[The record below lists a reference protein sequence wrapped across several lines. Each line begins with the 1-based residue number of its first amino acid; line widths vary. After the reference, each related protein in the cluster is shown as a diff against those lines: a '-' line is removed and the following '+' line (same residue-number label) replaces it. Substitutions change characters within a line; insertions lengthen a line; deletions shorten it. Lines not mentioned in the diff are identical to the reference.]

1 MPELRDELVESLA
14 KVLIAAAWV
23 DNELTPQEIGCLKD
37 VLYRYYGAFRSEH
50 DAGAA
55 QSEDMAKS
63 DNWAQFDMYL
73 EHPIA
78 AEERARLVAELSRDI
93 QSKEEKDLAF
103 SILEQVVEADG
114 KVTASERQ
122 AIDDIKTIIDEAGE
136 NLFKK
141 AGVIINGAL
150 SRRSETLAQA
160 PNREQFLE
168 EYLSNRVYYE
178 VRLRMGV
185 DNSALRIDDIALRK
199 LSAAGGLMARVAKI
213 DRELTEEEIET
224 MKMALEIH
232 WDINHYEAAFVAET
246 ALTEVTADLDYTR
259 LTREFVTF
267 TTVAERARFLDVLFT
282 VAAADGLVS
291 PEEVNEIHE
300 IAANLFLSSHSVEEA
315 KKRFGEL

>member
-1 MPELRDELVESLA
+1 M
-14 KVLIAAAWV
+14 
-23 DNELTPQEIGCLKD
+23 
-37 VLYRYYGAFRSEH
+37 
-50 DAGAA
+50 
-55 QSEDMAKS
+55 
-63 DNWAQFDMYL
+63 
-73 EHPIA
+73 
-78 AEERARLVAELSRDI
+78 AELSPNI

-213 DRELTEEEIET
+213 NRELTEEEIET
-224 MKMALEIH
+224 MKRALESH